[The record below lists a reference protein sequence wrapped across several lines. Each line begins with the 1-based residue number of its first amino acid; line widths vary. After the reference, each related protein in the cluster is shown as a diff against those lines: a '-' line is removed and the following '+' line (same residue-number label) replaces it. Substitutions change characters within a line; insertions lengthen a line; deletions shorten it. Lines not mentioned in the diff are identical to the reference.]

1 MLFFLVSSV
10 VLGQQT
16 ASVVG
21 ALSDKE
27 NNNEPLAFANILIQG
42 TTIGTTSDFDGLYE
56 LPNISPGNYTIIF
69 SYLGY
74 ETVTVENVLVSEG
87 KVTTLNVPMGASEGV
102 ALDEVVITVSAKKDS
117 EAALLLDQKRATTIK
132 TSIGAQ
138 ELARKGVGDVGT
150 AVTKTTGISKQEGSG
165 NIFVRGLGDRYNIT
179 TLNVLPLPSNNPS

>member
-1 MLFFLVSSV
+1 MRHLLSMLFFLVSSV

-117 EAALLLDQKRATTIK
+117 ETALLLDQKRATTIK

-150 AVTKTTGISKQEGSG
+150 AVTKTTGI
-165 NIFVRGLGDRYNIT
+165 
-179 TLNVLPLPSNNPS
+179 

>member
-1 MLFFLVSSV
+1 MRHLLSMLFFLVSSV

-87 KVTTLNVPMGASEGV
+87 KVTS
-102 ALDEVVITVSAKKDS
+102 
-117 EAALLLDQKRATTIK
+117 
-132 TSIGAQ
+132 
-138 ELARKGVGDVGT
+138 
-150 AVTKTTGISKQEGSG
+150 
-165 NIFVRGLGDRYNIT
+165 
-179 TLNVLPLPSNNPS
+179 